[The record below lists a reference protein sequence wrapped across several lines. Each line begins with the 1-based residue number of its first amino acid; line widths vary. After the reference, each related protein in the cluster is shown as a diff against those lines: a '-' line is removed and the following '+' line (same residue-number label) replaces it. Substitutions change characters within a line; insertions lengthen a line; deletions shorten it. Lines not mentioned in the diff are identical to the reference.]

1 MIYVALTMALIGQ
14 LWFLIVAWRESKLLV
29 GIIIAPTVMAYLMQ
43 TGLVRVSKITFLITA
58 GLAGL
63 VIIGFA
69 IYHFEK
75 TWMAVLMILGGNVWF
90 HQQGGVKALEEDVGH
105 KKSRIK
111 KKDRDADDEDEET
124 WRRNPWRGRALAQKD
139 MSMPA
144 SCSLRRA
151 SPARRQGPMAI
162 PPSTVPASASMG
174 TRVAM
179 SDTKPEAR
187 ENRTQA
193 PIPSRMA
200 PLSTVPPTAAQ
211 LRVLKI
217 FTAKNTAAMPRTI
230 ITHGAF
236 ITHGLPVRST
246 SLS

>member
-1 MIYVALTMALIGQ
+1 MIYAALTMALIGQ

-43 TGLVRVSKITFLITA
+43 TGLVQVSKITFFITA

-63 VIIGFA
+63 VVIGFA
-69 IYHFEK
+69 IYHFEL
-75 TWMAVLMILGGNVWF
+75 TWMPVLMILGGNVWF
-90 HQQGGVKALEEDVGH
+90 HQQGGLKALKQDVDD

-111 KKDRDADDEDEET
+111 KKDRDADDDEEA
-124 WRRNPWRGRALAQKD
+124 WRRYPWRGRALAQKD
-139 MSMPA
+139 ISMPA

-151 SPARRQGPMAI
+151 SPARRQGPMATA
-162 PPSTVPASASMG
+162 PSTVPASASMG

-193 PIPSRMA
+193 PIPSKVIA
-200 PLSTVPPTAAQ
+200 LSAVPPRAAQ

-230 ITHGAF
+230 MRERNAAA
-236 ITHGLPVRST
+236 
-246 SLS
+246 